1 MKQQQELLGYML
13 GHATAMLWLACIVFA
28 SIASVVMYKYR
39 INKRDRESN
48 RTPADF
54 SWPFFWKDTRPRMI
68 ATFVMIL
75 LALRFLFIWEMDPGW
90 NIGFA
95 ILIGFISDRLGKIF
109 DKAANV
115 SESLVDSKIDEVAG
129 KLKAAEAKVDVAK
142 NELKDAGKE
151 INQAGDDLQD
161 IKNQQP

>member
-1 MKQQQELLGYML
+1 MKQKQELIGYILGN
-13 GHATAMLWLACIVFA
+13 GTAMLWVACTLFA
-28 SIASVVMYKYR
+28 SIAAVVMYKYR
-39 INKRDRESN
+39 IMKRDRESP
-48 RTPADF
+48 RTPPDW
-54 SWPFFWKDTRPRMI
+54 SWSFFWKDTRPRMI

-115 SESLVDSKIDEVAG
+115 SESLVDNKIDEVAG
-129 KLKAAEAKVDVAK
+129 KLKAAETKVDVAK
-142 NELKDAGKE
+142 NELKAAGKE
-151 INQAGDDLQD
+151 INQAGEDLQD